1 MNGYKRMNKLKR
13 QVTSAVRNLK
23 GNAML
28 AVLMVTAIG
37 VIISASMTTLLLLTA
52 MEPAPASQPQQS
64 AQLVALHNDNWGTLK
79 KDWSLET
86 DRICD
91 GKSSGSVR
99 LLL

>member
-1 MNGYKRMNKLKR
+1 MNKIDR
-13 QVTSAVRNLK
+13 YIIFAVRNLK

-28 AVLMVTAIG
+28 AILMVTAIG

-52 MEPAPASQPQQS
+52 MEPAPASQPHQS
-64 AQLVALHNDNWGTLK
+64 VQLVALQNDNWGTLK

-91 GKSSGSVR
+91 GKSSGWVR